1 MSLNHGKISSLKM
14 SDKNYKSSNL
24 IKRKKK
30 ILRLKIW
37 GLSILFILIIAGLA
51 YLSNADSVK
60 ISNIYI
66 NDTTFF
72 DKKDIEKIAKEE
84 LEGRYLMVFGK
95 NNIFLLPRK
104 NIENKIKNF
113 SSSIKKVTLTLS
125 GINSISI
132 KIEEYQ
138 PVAVWCNDSCYFLNE
153 NGFIFSKAPV
163 GYDKN
168 LAQFHDWVHDD
179 PMGKTY
185 TDPETFGKIITLINL
200 IAKVPLKIVS
210 INTDDGL
217 TFNLHT
223 DVGTRLLYEINDNP
237 EDVANNLN
245 TVLEKDAINKA
256 QLNNIDYIDLRF
268 GNKVYY
274 KIR

>member
-1 MSLNHGKISSLKM
+1 M

-30 ILRLKIW
+30 ILRLKII
-37 GLSILFILIIAGLA
+37 GLFVLAFFIIGGLA
-51 YLSNADSVK
+51 YLSNSDSVK

-72 DKKDIEKIAKEE
+72 DKKEIEKIIREE
-84 LEGRYLMVFGK
+84 LEGRYLLVLGK
-95 NNIFLLPRK
+95 NNIFLLPK
-104 NIENKIKNF
+104 YKIEERVREYNK
-113 SSSIKKVTLTLS
+113 
-125 GINSISI
+125 SI
-132 KIEEYQ
+132 KIVSVDLSGTRSISVNIEEYK
-138 PVAVWCNDSCYFLNE
+138 PTAVWCQEVDCYYLNE
-153 NGFIFSKAPV
+153 DGFIFNKAPLE
-163 GYDKN
+163 YDKN
-168 LAQFHDWVHDD
+168 LVKFNDWLKGEPV
-179 PMGKTY
+179 GKNY
-185 TDPETFGKIITLINL
+185 TDPEIFKKMITLINL
-200 IAKVPLKIVS
+200 VSKVPLKIVS
-210 INTDDGL
+210 VNTDDGL

-245 TVLEKDAINKA
+245 TVLEKDAINRA

>member
-1 MSLNHGKISSLKM
+1 M

-30 ILRLKIW
+30 ILHLKIW
-37 GLSILFILIIAGLA
+37 GLLILFILIVAGLA
-51 YLSNADSVK
+51 YLSNSDSAK

-66 NDTTFF
+66 NDTIFF
-72 DKKDIEKIAKEE
+72 DKKEIEKIVREE
-84 LEGRYLMVFGK
+84 LDGKYLMVFGK
-95 NNIFLLPRK
+95 NNIFLLPK
-104 NIENKIKNF
+104 FKIEERLKNF
-113 SSSIKKVTLTLS
+113 NSSIKKASLTLS
-125 GINSISI
+125 GVNSISI
-132 KIEEYQ
+132 NIEEYK
-138 PVAVWCNDSCYFLNE
+138 PVAVWCNDSDCYYLNE
-153 NGFIFSKAPV
+153 NGLVFNKASID
-163 GYDKN
+163 YDKN
-168 LAQFHDWVHDD
+168 LVKFGDWLRDD
-179 PMGKTY
+179 PTGKTY
-185 TDPETFGKIITLINL
+185 TDPETFKKIIKLIEFVL
-200 IAKVPLKIVS
+200 KVPMKVVS
-210 INTDDGL
+210 INTEDGL